1 MINILYILRKE
12 NTYVYIIVLTIL
24 AIFLSIIKTNI
35 NSLDNNKA
43 EYEYYFLLK
52 EDELDTVS
60 KNDILQIEDCLLI
73 NNYHLI
79 NINDKLKNNE
89 MILAYSL
96 DEKSDFVKSNNF
108 DIIDYNENTYISN
121 DKFKEL
127 KELDRYK
134 KIYLKKISYYEKYN
148 ESIEKSDFYSL
159 SLDVED
165 AKKTLSF
172 FKVLLLIIYAILII
186 LILVIISNTIYDNL
200 KNFKMLKLLGYKRIN
215 LIFIILIQII
225 IILLIPLCALLI

>member
-35 NSLDNNKA
+35 NSLDNNKV